1 MKARWL
7 LLLVLLTAIIGFASG
22 CGGGGGDDGDDS
34 NGGSEAVPADAVA
47 VVAGTSILKADFD
60 RFFSQREKAAE
71 AQGQEFPQPGTP
83 EYADLQNQAVDFL
96 VQRVE
101 FAREAEALGI
111 KVTDESVDQRLE
123 ELKNQ
128 FFEGDDAKYE
138 AELTTLGLTDA
149 DVRADLRAQLISEQL
164 FAEVTKDIT
173 VTADDVKTYY
183 DENTDQFK
191 SAESRDVAHILVET
205 KKEADDIY
213 QQLQDGADF
222 ETLAG
227 KHSLDDASAENGG
240 QLTDERGTFVHEFEE
255 VAFALE
261 TGEIGQP
268 VKSEF
273 GWHVIKALKDTEQA
287 TTTSFDDAKQSIEEQ
302 LMEERQNT
310 AMSEWVEQIRDKY
323 AARVSYAVGF
333 GPPPAAAAA
342 TTTP

>member
-240 QLTDERGTFVHEFEE
+240 QLTDERGTFVPEFEE
-255 VAFALE
+255 VAFSLGKNQISIPIK
-261 TGEIGQP
+261 TQY
-268 VKSEF
+268 
-273 GWHVIKALKDTEQA
+273 GWHIIQALSKT
-287 TTTSFDDAKQSIEEQ
+287 K
-302 LMEERQNT
+302 
-310 AMSEWVEQIRDKY
+310 K
-323 AARVSYAVGF
+323 G
-333 GPPPAAAAA
+333 
-342 TTTP
+342 TTTPFNQVKEPIRQQLAQDKKNKEMEKWVADMRKDLKDDTAYQVGYKPTNPNSSTAG